1 MEWIDNTLLPVV
13 IGTLLSKYEKWCKV
27 VELANRI
34 TIVLGPVSII
44 IYYLLLG

>member
-1 MEWIDNTLLPVV
+1 MEWIDKTLLPVV
-13 IGTLLSKYEKWCKV
+13 IGTLLSKYENWCEV

-34 TIVLGPVSII
+34 TIVLGTVSII